1 MARILG
7 LDIDRDSLRGVLIKT
22 AFKRT
27 EIEGFVQVPLSAQ
40 EGPERLPELHAG
52 LANLLR
58 SIGKPPDIVHTALD
72 GEQASLRVV
81 ELPLAASKRA
91 AEVLPF
97 ELESMLPF
105 EVTDAV
111 IDFQPITTQG
121 GQLKLLAAA
130 ALRDRVRE
138 HLALFQD
145 SPLEPRELAVGAAAL
160 DGLRALC
167 PELSLGQHIV
177 LELDNSESNFCAL
190 AHGRATFARTLSIG
204 ASALPEG
211 ELLFYSA
218 VRQTL
223 AAYRATGAEQPERIY
238 LGGQGP
244 LDEIAAELAHQTGI
258 TVELLSLPRKE
269 SDGTPLPL
277 AFTRAAALAARGL
290 SPGKRINLRMGE
302 FASARGRSDLASH
315 MSLLAMCGV
324 AVLLCLVFALKARQS
339 SLVDEQNA
347 LTKQLAETSQRV
359 FGKRETSA
367 LKVAALLKSPPNENP
382 LPRFDAYDAL
392 AAVSE
397 AVESAPEQI
406 VHEVRHIR
414 IDLAEEK
421 KEGKMEMQGALASI
435 EQSDSIVTQLKAHG
449 CFKDIQRGRTSTG
462 RTAEQ
467 INYQIEAKVQCPG
480 EAQTK
485 QRKTTKSTDNE

>member
-27 EIEGFVQVPLSAQ
+27 EIESFVEIPLSAQ
-40 EGPERLPELHAG
+40 DGPERLPELHAG
-52 LANLLR
+52 IANLLR
-58 SIGKPPDIVHTALD
+58 ALGKPPDIVHSALD

-105 EVTDAV
+105 EVSDAV
-111 IDFQPITTQG
+111 VDYQPIDTQG
-121 GQLKLLAAA
+121 GQMRLLAAA
-130 ALRDRVRE
+130 ALRERVRE

-145 SPLEPRELAVGAAAL
+145 GPLEPRELAVGAAAL

-167 PELSLGQHIV
+167 PELSIGRHIV
-177 LELDNSESNFCAL
+177 LELDNAESNFCAL
-190 AHGRATFARTLSIG
+190 VKGRAAFARTLSIG
-204 ASALPEG
+204 AAAFPEG

-244 LDEIAAELAHQTGI
+244 LEEIAVELAHQTGV
-258 TVELLSLPRKE
+258 TVELLSLPRTEADEK
-269 SDGTPLPL
+269 SLPL
-277 AFTRAAALAARGL
+277 TFTRAAALAGRGL
-290 SPGKRINLRMGE
+290 LPGKRINLRIGE
-302 FASARGRSDLASH
+302 FASSRARSDLASQ

-347 LTKQLAETSQRV
+347 LTKQLGETTLKV

-367 LKVAALLKSPPNENP
+367 SKVAALLKSPPNENP

-392 AAVSE
+392 AAISD
-397 AVESAPEQI
+397 AVDSAPEKI

-421 KEGKMEMQGALASI
+421 KEGKLELQGALASI
-435 EQSDSIVTQLKAHG
+435 EQSDAIVTQLKAHG

-462 RTAEQ
+462 RTADT

-480 EAQTK
+480 EGQTK

>member
-22 AFKRT
+22 AWKRT
-27 EIEGFVQVPLSAQ
+27 EIEGFVQVPLAAAD
-40 EGPERLPELHAG
+40 GPERLPELHAG

-58 SIGKPPDIVHTALD
+58 SIGQPPDTVLTALD

-81 ELPLAASKRA
+81 EIPQAAAKRA

-111 IDFQPITTQG
+111 IDYQPIDSQG
-121 GQLKLLAAA
+121 GQLRLLAAA
-130 ALRDRVRE
+130 ALRDRVRD

-167 PELSLGQHIV
+167 PELAIGQPIV

-190 AHGRATFARTLSIG
+190 AQGRTTFARTLSIG
-204 ASALPEG
+204 ASALPDG

-223 AAYRATGAEQPERIY
+223 AAHRATGVEQPERIY

-244 LDEIAAELAHQTGI
+244 LDEIAVELAHQTGI
-258 TVELLSLPRKE
+258 TVELLALPRTE
-269 SDGTPLPL
+269 RDGTPLPL
-277 AFTRAAALAARGL
+277 SFTRAAALAGRGITA
-290 SPGKRINLRMGE
+290 GKRINLRVGE
-302 FASARGRSDLASH
+302 FASARGRSDLASQ

-347 LTKQLAETSQRV
+347 LTKQLGETSLRV

-367 LKVAALLKSPPNENP
+367 SKVSVLLKSPPNENP

-392 AAVSE
+392 AAISD
-397 AVESAPEQI
+397 AVDNAPEEI
-406 VHEVRHIR
+406 VHEVRHVR
-414 IDLAEEK
+414 IDLAEDK
-421 KEGKMEMQGALASI
+421 KEGKVELQGALASI
-435 EQSDSIVTQLKAHG
+435 EQRDAIVTQLEAHG
-449 CFKDIQRGRTSTG
+449 CFKDIQRPRTTSGRS
-462 RTAEQ
+462 AEQ
-467 INYQIEAKVQCPG
+467 INYTIEAKVQCPG
-480 EAQTK
+480 EGATK
-485 QRKTTKSTDNE
+485 KKKAKSSDNE